1 MAAAKP
7 ITTLEIATV
16 LHFTRSNVSNLAL
29 GQIVDGVDAVRGAAP
44 ALNRIATDA
53 DKLARRGIN
62 AVRQSS
68 EHLRGQATRAGVTMV
83 RYIDDEPF
91 KAVLIAAAAGAAL
104 MALRNLTSR
113 G

>member
-16 LHFTRSNVSNLAL
+16 LHFTRSNLSSLAL
-29 GQIVDGVDAVRGAAP
+29 GRIVDRVEAVRGAAP
-44 ALNRIATDA
+44 ALNRIATNA

-91 KAVLIAAAAGAAL
+91 KAVMIAAAAGAAL

>member
-1 MAAAKP
+1 MWSPFTFTPEQPMNNTHSNFANHA
-7 ITTLEIATV
+7 LDEIADRV
-16 LHFTRSNVSNLAL
+16 
-29 GQIVDGVDAVRGAAP
+29 QAVRGEAAP

-53 DKLARRGIN
+53 DKLTRRSVN

-83 RYIDDEPF
+83 RYINDEPV
-91 KAVLIAAAAGAAL
+91 KAVLIAAATGAAL